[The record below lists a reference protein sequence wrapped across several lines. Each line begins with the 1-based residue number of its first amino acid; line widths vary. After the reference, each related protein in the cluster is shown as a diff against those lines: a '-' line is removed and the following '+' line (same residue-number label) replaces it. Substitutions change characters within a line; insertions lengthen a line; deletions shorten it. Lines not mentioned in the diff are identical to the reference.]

1 MLSQAEENRISR
13 LKGLEALR
21 KVMEQITINGW
32 NSEFQI
38 QVMDE
43 LEILLREIPVYH
55 LECNISEDAV
65 RCLENVLADGRGE
78 E

>member
-1 MLSQAEENRISR
+1 MLSQAKENRISR
-13 LKGLEALR
+13 LKGFEALR

-38 QVMDE
+38 QAMDE

-55 LECNISEDAV
+55 LECNISEDEV